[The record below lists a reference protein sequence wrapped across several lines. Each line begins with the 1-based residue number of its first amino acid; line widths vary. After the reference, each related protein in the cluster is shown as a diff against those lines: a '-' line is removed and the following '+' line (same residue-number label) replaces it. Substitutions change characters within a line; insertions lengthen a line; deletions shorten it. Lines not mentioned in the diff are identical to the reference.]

1 MDFLI
6 IFFSVCIVIA
16 AGIAIW
22 INTKAGKKWLAN
34 L

>member
-6 IFFSVCIVIA
+6 IFFSIGTIIA

-22 INTKAGKKWLAN
+22 MNTKRGKKWLSN